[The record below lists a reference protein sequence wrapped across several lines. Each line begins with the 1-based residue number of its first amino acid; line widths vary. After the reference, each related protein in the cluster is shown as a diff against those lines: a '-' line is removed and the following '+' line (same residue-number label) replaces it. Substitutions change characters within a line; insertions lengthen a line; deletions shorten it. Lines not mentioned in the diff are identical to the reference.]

1 MFSTQFYPEA
11 KGGLMDTAC
20 LLDVYLEIVRRY
32 KDGKRLLLLNDG
44 HQVGFLLFNMM
55 LDDPILRK

>member
-1 MFSTQFYPEA
+1 
-11 KGGLMDTAC
+11 MDTAC

-55 LDDPILRK
+55 LDYPILRK